1 MTDHKHLSR
10 SIVQLKILITVSFPY
25 TLVLSLKVHIY
36 NWKYQIVWLDLSQLS
51 VVRIS
56 EWIKISV
63 DFNLDIYEITTVSI
77 MSPLLF

>member
-10 SIVQLKILITVSFPY
+10 SIVQLKILTVSFPY